1 MLNIILIAVE
11 GPSKSQQTSHTSTC
25 GSTIEM
31 QQNRKFTSNI
41 RDYTNRVEIPRENNK
56 KEMKAKCKICNKFF
70 GGAS

>member
-1 MLNIILIAVE
+1 
-11 GPSKSQQTSHTSTC
+11 
-25 GSTIEM
+25 M

-41 RDYTNRVEIPRENNK
+41 RNYMNRVEIPQENNK